1 MSGWLEVSVK
11 GGGSAFMDVGLVRG
25 VAPHRDL
32 KAWDSSTANLP
43 LMMFLGDNREIEI
56 YGPSAI
62 EFMAMCEQVRR
73 KAKQY
78 PDLFTMIPRDS
89 YSVERAPHE
98 YGFDL
103 QIRYA
108 VAPD

>member
-11 GGGSAFMDVGLVRG
+11 GGNTALIDVSLVRG
-25 VAPHRDL
+25 VYVPAKL
-32 KAWDSSTANLP
+32 KLWDASSPDIP
-43 LMMFLGDNREIEI
+43 LQVFLGDNRELDF
-56 YGPSAI
+56 YGPSAV
-62 EFMAMCEQVRR
+62 EFTAMCEQVRR

-89 YSVERAPHE
+89 YTVDRAPHQ

-103 QIRYA
+103 QIRY
-108 VAPD
+108 VVEPD